1 MEDIIYE
8 HDYAEEKKAI
18 LDFTDTETSRAAWDY
33 TMNAEVMRAIGQRF
47 RELPHII
54 IPQNKLIFEECE
66 QRLDKMALLFGGRI
80 RSVISYETFD
90 AHIYLDLPFFE
101 FNGAEQE
108 TLKYIADNAHSITI
122 IPTDEGRVR
131 LSVRVDYFE
140 DIGDKDAIIN
150 EEIMKHPELVELL
163 EKRHQEEKELI
174 LNDPQLY
181 SVLERAAEGTDMTPE
196 EWLDFLETV
205 LHEHPEAFAEL
216 LEDGI
221 KKRREKAK
229 TEGEE

>member
-8 HDYAEEKKAI
+8 HDYTEEKQMM
-18 LDFTDTETSRAAWDY
+18 LDFEDTETSRAAWNY
-33 TMNAEVMRAIGQRF
+33 AMNAEVMKAIGQRL

-66 QRLDKMALLFGGRI
+66 QRLDKMALFHGGRI
-80 RSVISYETFD
+80 RSIISYETFD

-101 FNGAEQE
+101 FHGEEQE
-108 TLKYIADNAHSITI
+108 TLKYIANNAHSVTI
-122 IPTDEGRVR
+122 VPSEDGRIR

-140 DIGDKDAIIN
+140 DIGDTDAIIH
-150 EEIMKHPELVELL
+150 EEIMKHPQLVELL
-163 EKRHQEEKELI
+163 TQQHDEEKDRI
-174 LNDPQLY
+174 LSDPQLY

-205 LHEHPEAFAEL
+205 LHEHPEAFMEL
-216 LEDGI
+216 LEDNL
-221 KKRREKAK
+221 KQRRKATK
-229 TEGEE
+229 SDQQ